1 MSSTPQ
7 IGWSVS
13 LKRTCNSFFFG
24 KNFSFL
30 FSSKMTLRF
39 VKLVLGNKNY
49 KDRVSTEGCEYVVD
63 FKSAIKDKYPHLLNS
78 YDDAQLTLF
87 QPDGTTEIDPGEVI
101 EKLNEFAVGPWSP
114 LVVTVEELPIPAP
127 IGSSKKQLT
136 YKGMSTEASCTK
148 YLDAIANEIF
158 VIYDFDKAYKKPTMG
173 DLLAAKDG
181 QLGQPSVQ
189 TKLAWWDY
197 RKNGGQQLTTTP
209 LPSLFSQSEWD
220 ILKAMNADT
229 TKRIHD
235 AKLPKTST
243 QKPFVIIP
251 HSKFTTDNVENL
263 KRIAAIADIVYEQDD
278 LVVKDESDLSGSSS
292 YQSGSP
298 DKDKKL

>member
-1 MSSTPQ
+1 
-7 IGWSVS
+7 
-13 LKRTCNSFFFG
+13 
-24 KNFSFL
+24 
-30 FSSKMTLRF
+30 MTLHF

-49 KDRVSTEGCEYVVD
+49 KDQVSTQENADVYD
-63 FKSAIKDKYPHLLNS
+63 FRDAIKSKFSPLLDSYAPHH
-78 YDDAQLTLF
+78 LTLL
-87 QPDGTTEIDPGEVI
+87 QPDGITEIDPGEVI
-101 EKLNEFAVGPWSP
+101 DKLNEFDVGPWSP

-127 IGSSKKQLT
+127 IGSSKKQHT
-136 YKGMSTEASCTK
+136 YRGMSTEASCRK

-158 VIYDFDKAYKKPTMG
+158 VIYNFDKAYKKPTMG

-181 QLGQPSVQ
+181 QLGQPSVP

-220 ILKAMNADT
+220 ILEALNADT

-235 AKLPKTST
+235 AILPRTST
-243 QKPFVIIP
+243 RKPFVIIP
-251 HSKFTTDNVENL
+251 HSKFTTEYVGSL
-263 KRIAAIADIVYEQDD
+263 KRIAAIADIVFEQDD

-292 YQSGSP
+292 SKSGSP
-298 DKDKKL
+298 DKDK

>member
-1 MSSTPQ
+1 
-7 IGWSVS
+7 
-13 LKRTCNSFFFG
+13 
-24 KNFSFL
+24 
-30 FSSKMTLRF
+30 MTLHF
-39 VKLVLGNKNY
+39 VKLVLGNKNF
-49 KDRVSTEGCEYVVD
+49 KEQVSTDGCSNVSD
-63 FKSAIKDKYPHLLNS
+63 FRGAIKSKFSPLLDSYAPHH
-78 YDDAQLTLF
+78 LTLF
-87 QPDGTTEIDPGEVI
+87 QPDGTSQIDPETPVTDLKEI
-101 EKLNEFAVGPWSP
+101 PWKP
-114 LVVTVEELPIPAP
+114 MVVTVEELPIPAP

-136 YKGMSTEASCTK
+136 YKGMSTEASCRK

-181 QLGQPSVQ
+181 QFGQPSVP

-220 ILKAMNADT
+220 ILKALNADT

-235 AKLPKTST
+235 AKIFKTRT

-251 HSKFTTDNVENL
+251 HSKFTTEYVGSL
-263 KRIAAIADIVYEQDD
+263 KRIAAIADVVFEQDD
-278 LVVKDESDLSGSSS
+278 LVVKDELDLSGSSS
-292 YQSGSP
+292 SESGSP

>member
-1 MSSTPQ
+1 
-7 IGWSVS
+7 
-13 LKRTCNSFFFG
+13 
-24 KNFSFL
+24 
-30 FSSKMTLRF
+30 
-39 VKLVLGNKNY
+39 
-49 KDRVSTEGCEYVVD
+49 
-63 FKSAIKDKYPHLLNS
+63 
-78 YDDAQLTLF
+78 
-87 QPDGTTEIDPGEVI
+87 
-101 EKLNEFAVGPWSP
+101 
-114 LVVTVEELPIPAP
+114 
-127 IGSSKKQLT
+127 
-136 YKGMSTEASCTK
+136 MSTEASCRK

-181 QLGQPSVQ
+181 QLGQPSVP

-220 ILKAMNADT
+220 ILKALNADT

-235 AKLPKTST
+235 AKLPQTST

-251 HSKFTTDNVENL
+251 HSKFTTEYVGSL
-263 KRIAAIADIVYEQDD
+263 KRIAAIADVVFEQDD

-292 YQSGSP
+292 SESGSP

>member
-1 MSSTPQ
+1 
-7 IGWSVS
+7 
-13 LKRTCNSFFFG
+13 
-24 KNFSFL
+24 
-30 FSSKMTLRF
+30 MTLHF
-39 VKLVLGNKNY
+39 VKLLLRSNNY
-49 KDRVSTEGCEYVVD
+49 KSQASTDSCTYVDD
-63 FKSAIKDKYPHLLNS
+63 FRGAIKSKFSPLLDS
-78 YDDAQLTLF
+78 YSTAQLTLL
-87 QPDGTTEIDPGEVI
+87 QPDGKTKIDPGEVI

-136 YKGMSTEASCTK
+136 YKGMSTEASCRK

-181 QLGQPSVQ
+181 QFGQPTVP

-197 RKNGGQQLTTTP
+197 RKNGRQQLTTTP

-220 ILKAMNADT
+220 ILKALNADT

-235 AKLPKTST
+235 AKLPQTST

-251 HSKFTTDNVENL
+251 HSKFTTEYVRSL
-263 KRIAAIADIVYEQDD
+263 KRIAVIAAVVFEQDD

-292 YQSGSP
+292 RPSRN
-298 DKDKKL
+298 